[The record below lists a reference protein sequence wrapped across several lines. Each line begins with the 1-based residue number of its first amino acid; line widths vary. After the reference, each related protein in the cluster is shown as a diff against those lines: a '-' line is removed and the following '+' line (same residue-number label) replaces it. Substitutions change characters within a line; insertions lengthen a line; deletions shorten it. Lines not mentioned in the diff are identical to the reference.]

1 MRKKGTENRAYS
13 DLREAAAK
21 GDWGKAEGI
30 FKGNPQYVRHSLTYA
45 GETALQAAVLAGH
58 SDFVKNLLSSSYMR
72 KEDLERENGAGN
84 TAFILAAKLGNIE
97 FVLMMLEKNEDLVK
111 FRDRNERLPVQVAAS
126 LGHKDIVK
134 CLYNPT
140 KAHFNNDEDCI
151 RLLLTLIDNDIYDV
165 ALWMV
170 EEFPSLAFCR
180 TQKTDGNVE
189 TALHVLARKPLK
201 TLNEFGILKRF
212 YYRFI
217 SSIRVEKKKMD
228 QEARKLLEVLWEKI
242 VNQLDYNQ
250 ISDLISK
257 PSTLTS
263 DAAKEGNFEFI
274 SILISNH
281 PNAILN
287 VDANNGYTLFHTA
300 VEYRQEKIFELINEN
315 PSIKN
320 VIVALKV
327 GKEDNTILHLAAK
340 LPPDRNRLNVVSGAA
355 LQMQQELRWFKEVE
369 KFMPPS
375 IAGAKNKKV
384 SQQLYKYQVASK
396 KIQGLRIS
404 LEKPPLYNN
413 VKNVRSSKKPD
424 GNGNIACNKASGS
437 RFEILNEEVEVDMTE
452 ENQQPH
458 ENPTSTKLK
467 AKGVLAEI
475 TNAYGSQS
483 MSPGNRSKRITKK
496 NNNNNDKMGT
506 RKIAASY
513 LKGNMSNKDSP

>member
-111 FRDRNERLPVQVAAS
+111 FRDKNERLPVQVAAS

-140 KAHFNNDEDCI
+140 KAHFNNDEDRI

-212 YYRFI
+212 YYRSFLKFSAVI

-228 QEARKLLEVLWEKI
+228 QEAR
-242 VNQLDYNQ
+242 
-250 ISDLISK
+250 
-257 PSTLTS
+257 
-263 DAAKEGNFEFI
+263 
-274 SILISNH
+274 
-281 PNAILN
+281 
-287 VDANNGYTLFHTA
+287 
-300 VEYRQEKIFELINEN
+300 
-315 PSIKN
+315 
-320 VIVALKV
+320 
-327 GKEDNTILHLAAK
+327 
-340 LPPDRNRLNVVSGAA
+340 AA

-384 SQQLYKYQVASK
+384 FCTTLIIVFDGSTIVPALLAIAIAS
-396 KIQGLRIS
+396 ILVIIFIS
-404 LEKPPLYNN
+404 PK
-413 VKNVRSSKKPD
+413 S
-424 GNGNIACNKASGS
+424 
-437 RFEILNEEVEVDMTE
+437 
-452 ENQQPH
+452 
-458 ENPTSTKLK
+458 
-467 AKGVLAEI
+467 VLLMF
-475 TNAYGSQS
+475 S
-483 MSPGNRSKRITKK
+483 
-496 NNNNNDKMGT
+496 
-506 RKIAASY
+506 
-513 LKGNMSNKDSP
+513 